1 MSAPHSID
9 IIGSGNVATQ
19 LAMALHSQGVVIE
32 HIYVRNIERAA
43 LLAKTVNA
51 DTGTLD
57 AVAEF
62 GPLMILAVS
71 DDAIQTVSL
80 QLPKT
85 RKTAHTSGAV
95 PLNDLMQEKRAVFYP
110 LQSFSKTKKAD
121 WSKLPILIESN
132 DLGFGKELEQLGKLL
147 TNNVQQLNSEQR
159 KKLHVAAVMVN
170 NFSNHL
176 YFLAGELL
184 KSSNLQL
191 DLLKPLI
198 EETAGKLES
207 MSAYAAQTGP
217 AKRKDIHTINEHLN
231 LLSVYPEMQEIYAQ
245 LTESILKHH
254 D

>member
-147 TNNVQQLNSEQR
+147 T
-159 KKLHVAAVMVN
+159 
-170 NFSNHL
+170 
-176 YFLAGELL
+176 
-184 KSSNLQL
+184 
-191 DLLKPLI
+191 
-198 EETAGKLES
+198 
-207 MSAYAAQTGP
+207 
-217 AKRKDIHTINEHLN
+217 
-231 LLSVYPEMQEIYAQ
+231 
-245 LTESILKHH
+245 
-254 D
+254 